1 MLRPALLS
9 LLSLVALLHAS
20 STPALAGP
28 TLGVNQAWVEGAFG
42 RDLSQDWDPDAWR
55 RLLRLTR
62 ASGAKV
68 MRVWLFE
75 GHPFEGV
82 AWDLHRPVAPV
93 PGFVEHVRALAAM
106 GREEGVQL
114 YWTAFD
120 GNWPGY
126 VTDPLAYAR
135 AWNVFN
141 DRFGYGREFR
151 ERVLAPVLAA
161 IAAEPASCFALDLLN
176 EAQGCLGARG
186 GFVGGWAGARRF
198 LSEWAAFVKQRA
210 PGVRVT
216 ASSGHHTGS
225 ADLLAGRFEGLGL
238 DFRDVH
244 LYEDGGMPFDAWWLA
259 WQCRQRGIGLVIG
272 EHGQRSSRVDPALQA
287 RATDAVLSHAERAGV
302 LAILPWRLEDR
313 RPDGA
318 RFTLW
323 ENAGQTPRPVV
334 DVMRRWAARW

>member
-1 MLRPALLS
+1 MRVLLALS
-9 LLSLVALLHAS
+9 LLLAAPSLAA
-20 STPALAGP
+20 P
-28 TLGVNQAWVEGAFG
+28 TLGVNQAWVEGSFG
-42 RDLSQDWDPDAWR
+42 RDLTDDWRPDEWR
-55 RLLRLTR
+55 RLLRLSR

-93 PGFVEHVRALAAM
+93 PGFVDHVRALAVM

-141 DRFGYGREFR
+141 DRWGYGREFR
-151 ERVLAPVLAA
+151 ERVLAPTLAA
-161 IAAEPASCFALDLLN
+161 IASEPASCFGLDLLN
-176 EAQGCLGARG
+176 EAQGCLGSRG
-186 GFVGGWAGARRF
+186 GFVGGWTGARTF
-198 LSEWAAFVKQRA
+198 VSQWAAFVKQRA
-210 PGVRVT
+210 PGIRVT
-216 ASSGHHTGS
+216 ASSGHHTAS
-225 ADLLAGRFEGLGL
+225 RDLLAGRLSGLGL
-238 DFRDVH
+238 DFLDVH
-244 LYEDGGMPFDAWWLA
+244 LYEDAGMSLDAWRLA
-259 WQCRQRGIGLVIG
+259 WECRRQGIPLVVG
-272 EHGQRSSRVDPALQA
+272 EIAQKAGRVDPALQA
-287 RATDAVLSHAERAGV
+287 RTTDLALWHAELSGVRAV
-302 LAILPWRLEDR
+302 FPWRLEDR
-313 RPDGA
+313 QPDGL